1 MAAAG
6 AGHGLSGGAN
16 LVQNGQVVP
25 AVGLVVFAMSDKI
38 GLKKELLMRFGRGG
52 WRGQTVKGTVRQ
64 QTGNKWMVDW
74 DLPSTSASITSRSY
88 GRLWFKNNA
97 KTDDSVNAGSID
109 GLAGSEEEHSS
120 SSSSSQDSDG
130 SSSDEDEEG
139 GPRERSQRSSFAQ
152 RSLNFAENGGGP
164 SSPSAASGAASGAPP
179 AASPPAQAEGG
190 VGPSPT
196 RQSPRQQSQL
206 PAHALLKTENVIWK
220 KLDEGISID
229 PAAGHAWMRPGM
241 TWRTVGM
248 HMIGELD
255 ASARVPMH
263 YVRAFMP
270 REWKKQVL
278 QWTNACIQEDTDYVQ
293 EWEVDAFLGV
303 LTAFTILRVGKKESL
318 WADGSKESFFEP
330 QKFGS
335 KFGISYKRFKFMMT
349 NLIFFNPNS
358 NGPSVQVAKDPWYKS
373 RFIVDT
379 YNSRVLFAVGFFT

>member
-1 MAAAG
+1 
-6 AGHGLSGGAN
+6 
-16 LVQNGQVVP
+16 
-25 AVGLVVFAMSDKI
+25 
-38 GLKKELLMRFGRGG
+38 MRFGRGG

-241 TWRTVGM
+241 TWRTGMTWRICARPLPVQPWRARMVGAKEGM
-248 HMIGELD
+248 SHHRPAENGRG
-255 ASARVPMH
+255 ARSLTTMLYRIPSI
-263 YVRAFMP
+263 YGTR
-270 REWKKQVL
+270 WVL
-278 QWTNACIQEDTDYVQ
+278 CQQTHAQRRHKCH
-293 EWEVDAFLGV
+293 AKF
-303 LTAFTILRVGKKESL
+303 VG
-318 WADGSKESFFEP
+318 
-330 QKFGS
+330 
-335 KFGISYKRFKFMMT
+335 GI
-349 NLIFFNPNS
+349 
-358 NGPSVQVAKDPWYKS
+358 
-373 RFIVDT
+373 
-379 YNSRVLFAVGFFT
+379 